1 MEQHIP
7 VYSGHFS
14 LTLYAN
20 SPGVSYVWSAAVGI
34 ESVHLID
41 EWGTSDRTI
50 GGAGYYKQV
59 PSRIAYEPEL
69 SWGYDIEPGVE
80 TYCWT
85 KLLLDRFAT
94 HSEYDDSSLQSIHG
108 PGLLLTPPGKTP
120 EKVVTDFLAQL
131 YLHVMSRLK
140 DKLGP
145 VVDLTPIEF
154 WFTLPALWSL
164 RAEDSTRKAAIDA
177 GFVSRN
183 GDTIRMVREPEAGAI
198 ACLSELIKEGE
209 NPLVKVHFW
218 SLYFQSIKVRIN
230 LWA

>member
-1 MEQHIP
+1 MK
-7 VYSGHFS
+7 SGREEKKLIVGVDYGTTHS
-14 LTLYAN
+14 
-20 SPGVSYVWSAAVGI
+20 GVSYVWSTAVGI

-41 EWGTSDRTI
+41 EWGTSERTV

-94 HSEYDDSSLQSIHG
+94 HSKYDDSSLKSIHG
-108 PGLLLTPPGKTP
+108 PGLLLTPPGKSP
-120 EKVVTDFLAQL
+120 EEVVTDFLAQL

-140 DKLGP
+140 DKLGT

-164 RAEDSTRKAAIDA
+164 RAEDSTKKAAIDA
-177 GFVSRN
+177 GFESRN
-183 GDTIRMVREPEAGAI
+183 GDSIRMVREPEAGAI
-198 ACLSELIKEGE
+198 ACLSELIKDGE
-209 NPLVKVHFW
+209 NPLVK
-218 SLYFQSIKVRIN
+218 
-230 LWA
+230 A